1 MDIDLNADLGEGYGP
16 WRMGED
22 EALLELVSSAN
33 VACGFHA
40 GDPVIMERTVRL
52 AKARGI
58 DVGAHVGFP
67 DRQGF
72 GRRPMQIDVAELASF
87 VVYQLGALAGIAR
100 AAGHRM
106 THMSFHG
113 ALGNMA
119 AADAALAEPLVRAVA
134 AFDPSLIVSS
144 SSSRAIEG
152 AAAACGLR
160 VATTFLADRAYDDAG
175 LLVPRKLPDSVIK
188 DEAAVLARVRR
199 LLADGTVV
207 SSTGTPLRMDV
218 RSILLHGDTP
228 GAVALARTIR
238 GEIEQ
243 AGRRIVPLSHQLA

>member
-40 GDPVIMERTVRL
+40 GDPAIMDRTVRL
-52 AKARGI
+52 ALARGI

-72 GRRPMQIDVAELASF
+72 GRRQMQIEIGELASL
-87 VVYQLGALAGIAR
+87 VVYQLGALAGMAR

-119 AADAALAEPLVRAVA
+119 AADAGLAQPLLRAVA
-134 AFDPSLIVSS
+134 DFDPGLIVSS
-144 SSSRAIEG
+144 SSSRAIED
-152 AAAACGLR
+152 AAAQCGLR
-160 VATTFLADRAYDDAG
+160 VATTFLADRAYGDDG

-188 DEAAVLARVRR
+188 DEAAVLRRVRR
-199 LLADGTVV
+199 LLTEGTVL
-207 SSTGTPLRMDV
+207 SYTGAVLPMQA
-218 RSILLHGDTP
+218 RSILVHGDTP
-228 GAVALARTIR
+228 GAVQLARTLR
-238 GEIEQ
+238 TEIEA
-243 AGRRIVPLSHQLA
+243 AGGRVVPISRQLA

>member
-22 EALLELVSSAN
+22 EALLALLSSAN

-40 GDPVIMERTVRL
+40 GDAVIMDRTVRL
-52 AKARGI
+52 ALQHGV

-72 GRRPMQIDVAELASF
+72 GRRVMQIDVDELAAM
-87 VVYQLGALAGIAR
+87 VTYQLGALAGIAR

-113 ALGNMA
+113 ALGNLA
-119 AADAALAEPLVRAVA
+119 AADAALAGPLLRAVA
-134 AFDPSLIVSS
+134 AFDPALIVSS

-152 AAAACGLR
+152 AAAKCGLR
-160 VATTFLADRAYDDAG
+160 VATTFLADRAYDDEG
-175 LLVPRKLPDSVIK
+175 LLVPRKLPGAVIH

-199 LLADGTVV
+199 LLDEGSVV
-207 SSTGTPLRMDV
+207 THSGKTLAMRAH
-218 RSILLHGDTP
+218 SILLHGDTP
-228 GAVALARTIR
+228 GAVALAATLRR
-238 GEIEQ
+238 EIE
-243 AGRRIVPLSHQLA
+243 AGGGRIVPISRQRA